1 MKRNLKLFGFAAFL
15 LLSFT
20 LLAKTSVLAVAKS
33 GNEAK
38 EELNYIRLFMEAYQ
52 LVKEKYVEPKSP
64 KVLFEG
70 AIQGMLSKLDPHCTL
85 FTPDQLKEFQVE
97 TSGEFGGLGIQITKT
112 KDGKL
117 MIIAPIEG
125 TPAYKAGIK
134 PGDIIVKINDKPVTP
149 DMTLMDAVKLMRG
162 KPGTKITIWIWR
174 KGWAEPKP
182 FTITRAIIKI
192 KSVKYRM
199 LPGNIG
205 YIRFTIFQRTS
216 VEEFKKA
223 LEALKKHK
231 NLQGIIVDVRNN
243 PGGLLDSAV
252 AISDFF
258 LPKGDLIV
266 YTKGR
271 IPESVKK
278 YFSLHD
284 PVIPTS
290 IPVVMLVNGGTASAA
305 EILTGALRY
314 NDRAIVVGEKTF
326 GKGSVQTLYPLDM
339 GYAIKITTAKYYM
352 PNHQCID
359 GKGIKPDI
367 EVKLSKKDIEFFKK
381 EAKEVENHPEKTEQ
395 VRKQQEK
402 WIDAQLKRA
411 MEVIKEFHLFKLME
425 EQSAGSK
432 GKKAA

>member
-1 MKRNLKLFGFAAFL
+1 
-15 LLSFT
+15 
-20 LLAKTSVLAVAKS
+20 
-33 GNEAK
+33 
-38 EELNYIRLFMEAYQ
+38 
-52 LVKEKYVEPKSP
+52 
-64 KVLFEG
+64 
-70 AIQGMLSKLDPHCTL
+70 
-85 FTPDQLKEFQVE
+85 
-97 TSGEFGGLGIQITKT
+97 
-112 KDGKL
+112 

-134 PGDIIVKINDKPVTP
+134 PGDVIVKIDGKKVTP
-149 DMTLMDAVKLMRG
+149 SMTLMEAVKLMRG

-182 FTITRAIIKI
+182 FTITRAVIKI
-192 KSVKYRM
+192 KSVKYRI

-216 VEEFKKA
+216 VDEFKKA

-231 NLQGIIVDVRNN
+231 GLQGIIVDLRNN

-271 IPESVKK
+271 IPESVKS
-278 YFSLHD
+278 YYSLHN
-284 PVIPTS
+284 PVIPTD

-314 NDRAIVVGEKTF
+314 NDRAVVVGEKTF

-367 EVKLSKKDIEFFKK
+367 EVKLSKEDIEFFKK
-381 EAKEVENHPEKTEQ
+381 EAKEVEAHPEKTEE

-411 MEVIKEFHLFKLME
+411 MEVIKEFHLFKMME
-425 EQSAGSK
+425 STKGKE

>member
-1 MKRNLKLFGFAAFL
+1 MRTGLKKALFFL
-15 LLSFT
+15 T
-20 LLAKTSVLAVAKS
+20 LFLFIFLVGKS
-33 GNEAK
+33 SISATVKQNASEG
-38 EELNYIRLFMEAYQ
+38 ELKYIRLFMEAYQ
-52 LVKEKYVEPKSP
+52 LVKERYVEKKSP

-70 AIQGMLSKLDPHCTL
+70 AIQGMLNKLDPHCTL
-85 FTPDQLKEFQVE
+85 FTPDQLKEFQIE

-117 MIIAPIEG
+117 LIITPIED
-125 TPAYKAGIK
+125 TPAYRAGIK
-134 PGDIIVKINDKPVTP
+134 PGDIIVKIDGKKVTP
-149 DMTLMDAVKLMRG
+149 DMTLSEAVKLMRG

-192 KSVKYRM
+192 KSVKYRI
-199 LPGNIG
+199 LPGDIG
-205 YIRFTIFQRTS
+205 YIRFTMFQRTS
-216 VEEFKKA
+216 VDEFKKA
-223 LEALKKHK
+223 LEALEKDKK
-231 NLQGIIVDVRNN
+231 LQGIIVDVRNN

-258 LPKGDLIV
+258 LPKGKLIV

-271 IPESVKK
+271 IPESIKK
-278 YFSLHD
+278 YYSLHD
-284 PVIPTS
+284 PIVPMD

-352 PNHQCID
+352 PNHKCID
-359 GKGIKPDI
+359 GKGIEPDI
-367 EVKLSKKDIEFFKK
+367 VVKLSKEDIETLKK
-381 EAKEVENHPEKTEQ
+381 EFKEMEEHPEKTEEI
-395 VRKQQEK
+395 RKQQEK
-402 WIDAQLKRA
+402 RIDNQLKRA
-411 MEVIKEFHLFKLME
+411 MEVIKEFHLFKALTGKAE
-425 EQSAGSK
+425 E

>member
-1 MKRNLKLFGFAAFL
+1 MKKAVKLSLFVLFFLAAVVLIGKHSVVSIARASQDSQQELK
-15 LLSFT
+15 
-20 LLAKTSVLAVAKS
+20 
-33 GNEAK
+33 
-38 EELNYIRLFMEAYQ
+38 YIRLFMEAYQ
-52 LVKEKYVEPKSP
+52 LVKEKYVEPKTP
-64 KVLFEG
+64 KTLFEG
-70 AIQGMLSKLDPHCTL
+70 AIQGMLNKLDPHCTL

-112 KDGKL
+112 KDGRL

-134 PGDIIVKINDKPVTP
+134 PGDVIVKIDGKKVTP
-149 DMTLMDAVKLMRG
+149 SMTLMEAVKLMRG

-182 FTITRAIIKI
+182 FTITRAVIKI
-192 KSVKYRM
+192 KSVKYRI

-216 VEEFKKA
+216 VDEFKKA

-231 NLQGIIVDVRNN
+231 GLQGIIVDLRNN

-271 IPESVKK
+271 IPESVKS
-278 YFSLHD
+278 YYSLHN
-284 PVIPTS
+284 PVIPTD

-314 NDRAIVVGEKTF
+314 NDRAVVVGEKTF

-367 EVKLSKKDIEFFKK
+367 EVKLSKEDIEFFKK
-381 EAKEVENHPEKTEQ
+381 EAKEVEAHPEKTEE

-411 MEVIKEFHLFKLME
+411 MEVIKEFHLFKMME
-425 EQSAGSK
+425 STKGKE